1 MSISARRRTENPVTA
16 LPRSARIGNRPAY
29 TAALAQVL
37 GTIVP
42 VFSIIAVGWWFA
54 ARRSVDA
61 ASLADVALLV
71 TSPAL
76 VFSLLSQA
84 DLEVGRFA
92 TLAGGAGFVLA
103 GTGALALV
111 WVRATG
117 APRRGVLLPAMMWNA
132 GNMALPVC
140 RLAFG
145 PEGLEAA
152 AVVFVVMATL
162 QSSFGIWLAKG
173 AGGVREALSLPLLH
187 ASVLGLLCS
196 GFGVELPRPILEPI
210 EMLGAMAVPLMLLN
224 LGIQLRTLV
233 IDDVHHALAAVA
245 IRIGGGFAFGL
256 LLVTLLEIEG
266 VVRNVLM
273 VQAIMPAAVINVVIS
288 QRYDANPTLV
298 ASAIA
303 LGTALSVFTIPALL
317 WFLS

>member
-1 MSISARRRTENPVTA
+1 MGKSRCRGPGWGARNGRKGT
-16 LPRSARIGNRPAY
+16 Y
-29 TAALAQVL
+29 TAHLAQVF

-42 VFSIIAVGWWFA
+42 VFAIIAVGWWLA
-54 ARRSVDA
+54 ARRTIDA
-61 ASLADVALLV
+61 ASLADIALLV

-76 VFSLLSQA
+76 VFSLLAAS
-84 DLEVGRFA
+84 DLEPERFA
-92 TLAGGAGFVLA
+92 TLAGGAAFVLA
-103 GTGALALV
+103 GTGALALLY
-111 WVRATG
+111 VRGSG
-117 APRRGVLLPAMMWNA
+117 APRRGVLLPSMLWNA

-152 AVVFVVMATL
+152 AVVFVLMVTV

-173 AGGVREALSLPLLH
+173 EGGFREALRLPLLQ
-187 ASVLGLLCS
+187 ASLLGLLFS
-196 GFGVELPRPILEPI
+196 ALGISLPRPILEPI

-233 IDDVHHALAAVA
+233 IADVSHALAAVA
-245 IRIGGGFAFGL
+245 IRIGGGFALGWL
-256 LLVTLLEIEG
+256 LTTLLGLEG

-273 VQAIMPAAVINVVIS
+273 VQAIMPAAVINVVIA
-288 QRYDANPTLV
+288 QRYDANPALV

-303 LGTALSVFTIPALL
+303 IGTALSALTIPALL